1 MTYLWLI
8 YALLSAF
15 FAALVAIF
23 AKIGLQSVDTNLATA
38 IRAFIM
44 FVFLFIV
51 ILIQGKLSEISSFF
65 STSKVFWFII
75 LSGIAGALSWLFY
88 FIALKYGSVGQVVT
102 IDRFSIV
109 FAIVFAFLILNEKI
123 SLQKGLGV
131 FLIVIGAIIIALEK

>member
-1 MTYLWLI
+1 MIWLL
-8 YALLSAF
+8 YALLSAL

-23 AKIGLQSVDTNLATA
+23 AKIGLQGVDTNLATA

-51 ILIQGKLSEISSFF
+51 ILVQGKLAEISSII
-65 STSKVFWFII
+65 STSKVLWFIV
-75 LSGIAGALSWLFY
+75 LSGIAGALSWMFY

-102 IDRFSIV
+102 IDRLSIV

-131 FLIVIGAIIIALEK
+131 LLIVTGAIVIALEK